1 MKTSAT
7 SVVPTNLE
15 ARRMRKI
22 VSRVAAWVEPS
33 APQVTEAKRGDS
45 GSSLRSVRQ
54 NCSPASGLRG
64 GKNSKETLTSPGA
77 VAAPDGAALSW
88 PQFWQRNDVVL
99 DMSGLAGTGSA
110 VVMPRTGLAWPVR
123 VALRVTPG
131 AIGEIEVR
139 GAQRFIVP
147 MTATGA
153 GAVDVEL
160 PPGVYVGNT
169 KQLTL
174 TWGPAPAAP

>member
-1 MKTSAT
+1 MDNRKPGFTPFVVGWLLAGCLGLAGCNSMSAHL
-7 SVVPTNLE
+7 PWGHKAPAPPE
-15 ARRMRKI
+15 
-22 VSRVAAWVEPS
+22 VSTA
-33 APQVTEAKRGDS
+33 
-45 GSSLRSVRQ
+45 
-54 NCSPASGLRG
+54 
-64 GKNSKETLTSPGA
+64 LT
-77 VAAPDGAALSW
+77 VAAPDGTALSW

-131 AIGEIEVR
+131 TIGEIDVR
-139 GAQRFIVP
+139 GAQRFVVP
-147 MTATGA
+147 IAATGA

-160 PPGVYVGNT
+160 PPGVYVAAT
-169 KQLTL
+169 QQLTL